1 MNPASQPTRTA
12 KPDLDTPPV
21 LATLR
26 LASKRYGQVLALD
39 AVDLDVRAG
48 EVLAILGANGAGKT
62 TALGLLTGRLSP
74 DGGEVKLF
82 GTDPREPAAR
92 RGIGVMLQDGDLPD
106 TLRVAEHVRLFSSYY
121 PSPRP
126 VAETLALAGLADLA
140 RRPYGALSGGQKRR
154 VGFALA
160 ICGRPQ
166 LLFVDEPTVGLDVEA
181 RRNFWAVLR
190 QLRDEGTG
198 IVLTTHYLEEA
209 DALADRIVLMAAG
222 RVLAQDTPAGIKS
235 RAEGKRLRARTT
247 LPADAVRAWPGVLS
261 LVVEQGVTELLT
273 RDAEALLRR
282 WLAADA
288 SLADIEVRPLS
299 LEEAF
304 LALTAGAAPGAG
316 VLVETAA

>member
-1 MNPASQPTRTA
+1 MNPASNPIRTA
-12 KPDLDTPPV
+12 KPESNLTPA

-26 LASKRYGQVLALD
+26 RASKRYGQVLALD
-39 AVDLDVRAG
+39 AVDVDVRAG

-74 DGGEVKLF
+74 DGGKVKLF
-82 GTDPREPAAR
+82 GLDPREPAAR

-126 VAETLALAGLADLA
+126 IAQTLALAGLTDLA
-140 RRPYGALSGGQKRR
+140 KRPYGALSGGQKRR
-154 VGFALA
+154 VEFALA
-160 ICGRPQ
+160 ICGRAP

-190 QLRDEGTG
+190 QLRHEGAG

-209 DALADRIVLMAAG
+209 DALADRIVLLAGG

-235 RAEGKRLRARTT
+235 RAEGKRIRARTS
-247 LPADAVRAWPGVLS
+247 LSPDQLQAWPGVTS
-261 LVVEQGVTELLT
+261 VHVEHGVVELLT
-273 RDAEALLRR
+273 RDAETLLRR
-282 WLAADA
+282 WLAADEG
-288 SLADIEVRPLS
+288 LAELEVRALT

-304 LALTAGAAPGAG
+304 LTLTAARKPGAAHA
-316 VLVETAA
+316 LESAA

>member
-1 MNPASQPTRTA
+1 MSPAPSQHRT
-12 KPDLDTPPV
+12 
-21 LATLR
+21 LATLSA
-26 LASKRYGQVLALD
+26 ASKRYGPVLALD
-39 AVDLDVRAG
+39 AVDLEVRSG
-48 EVLAILGANGAGKT
+48 EVLAVLGANGAGKS
-62 TALGLLTGRLSP
+62 TALGLLTGRLTPEAGSAR
-74 DGGEVKLF
+74 LF
-82 GTDPREPAAR
+82 GTDPRDPAAR

-121 PSPRP
+121 PASRP

-154 VGFALA
+154 VEFALA
-160 ICGRPQ
+160 ICGRPP

-209 DALADRIVLMAAG
+209 DALADRIVLMAGG

-235 RAEGKRLRARTT
+235 RAEGKRVRARSA
-247 LPADAVRAWPGVLS
+247 LPPEALCGWPGVVS
-261 LVVEQGVTELLT
+261 LAVDQGVTEVLT
-273 RDAEALLRR
+273 RDAESLLRR

-288 SLADIEVRPLS
+288 ALCDLEVRPLS

-304 LALTAGAAPGAG
+304 LTLTAGAAPGAG
-316 VLVETAA
+316 LAPETAA